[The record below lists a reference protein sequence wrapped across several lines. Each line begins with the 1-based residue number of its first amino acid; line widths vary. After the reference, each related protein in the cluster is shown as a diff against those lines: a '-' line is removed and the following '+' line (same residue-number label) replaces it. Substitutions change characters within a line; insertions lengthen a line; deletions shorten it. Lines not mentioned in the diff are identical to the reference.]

1 MVDVVHVFS
10 RDIGIEFG
18 LDKCAVLILKQGS
31 KVHCEGI
38 SLPDGQEMSEMD
50 ESGYKY
56 LGVLEGADIMQKEMK
71 QKVRDEYL
79 RRVKLVAKSKLYGGN
94 LIKAINAWAVS
105 VVRYS
110 AGILDWS
117 DRELKEMDV
126 KTRKRLTMFG
136 TFHKKGSVPR
146 LYMKRKYGGRGL
158 ISVVDCVREEE
169 HGLCGYVKASE
180 EWMLKVVG
188 EMLEVGET
196 NKEYKK
202 RVQKERRGEFST
214 EEASRKVYE
223 RCE

>member
-1 MVDVVHVFS
+1 
-10 RDIGIEFG
+10 
-18 LDKCAVLILKQGS
+18 
-31 KVHCEGI
+31 
-38 SLPDGQEMSEMD
+38 MSEMD

-105 VVRYS
+105 VVRCS

-146 LYMKRKYGGRGL
+146 LYMKRKHGGRGL

-169 HGLCGYVKASE
+169 LGLCGYVKASE

-188 EMLEVGET
+188 EMVEVGET
-196 NKEYKK
+196 KKEYKK
-202 RVQKERRGEFST
+202 RVQKERRENFMQ
-214 EEASRKVYE
+214 
-223 RCE
+223 